1 MKLGLNKFAHRIRR
15 DRRHP
20 DAGRRAARRMC
31 DDAECRTLE
40 KERPAVPK
48 AHRRHFG
55 RRAFNLSLLVLVLVS
70 GLVDYVHPT
79 SRAKSASYAV
89 TTTGLNLRSGPST
102 NHDVLLVMPTGA
114 AVDITGSASH
124 GFYPVVY
131 QGTDGWAYGDYL
143 DFGGGGGG
151 STTGTATITSDL
163 NLRAGP
169 GTGDAILAVMPTGA
183 QVTLNGD
190 SANGFLSLT
199 YNGLDG
205 WGYSIYIGSADAP
218 SNLEAG
224 ADVLAGSSISGSA
237 TTTSSLN
244 LRSGPS
250 TSNAVLLVIPY
261 GAQVDLLGD
270 PRSGFYPVSYDGQS
284 GWSYGDYLSIGAGG
298 DDPPAYSGADGGSV
312 VDIIYAA
319 ADAYGQNRAAM
330 LQVAQCESVLD
341 PSALNPYS
349 GASGLFQ
356 FLPGTW
362 ATTPFAGY
370 DIFEPWANAN
380 AAGWMWSVGRRGEWV
395 C

>member
-1 MKLGLNKFAHRIRR
+1 
-15 DRRHP
+15 
-20 DAGRRAARRMC
+20 MC
-31 DDAECRTLE
+31 GDAECRALE
-40 KERPAVPK
+40 KERPAV
-48 AHRRHFG
+48 ATALSDRHHFG
-55 RRAFNLSLLVLVLVS
+55 RRAFNLTLLVLVLIS

-102 NHDVLLVMPTGA
+102 NYDVLLVMPTGA

-131 QGTDGWAYGDYL
+131 QGTEGWAYGDYL
-143 DFGGGGGG
+143 DIGGSGGG
-151 STTGTATITSDL
+151 SATGAATITSDL

-169 GTGDAILAVMPTGA
+169 GTGEAILAVMPTGA
-183 QVTLNGD
+183 QVNLNGD
-190 SANGFLSLT
+190 SANGFLSLS

-205 WGYSIYIGSADAP
+205 WGYSIYIGSADVP

-224 ADVLAGSSISGSA
+224 ADVPTGSSVSGSA
-237 TTTSSLN
+237 TTTSALN

-250 TSNAVLLVIPY
+250 TSHSVLLVIPY

-270 PRSGFYPVSYDGQS
+270 PQSGFYPVSYGGQS
-284 GWSYGDYLSIGAGG
+284 GWSYGDYLSIGGDS
-298 DDPPAYSGADGGSV
+298 DDPPANGAAVGGSV
-312 VDIIYAA
+312 IDIIYAA
-319 ADAYGQNRAAM
+319 ADAYGQDRAAM

-341 PSALNPYS
+341 PNAVNPYS
-349 GASGLFQ
+349 AASGLFQ

-370 DIFEPWANAN
+370 NIFDPWANAN